1 MNTESNQMLKL
12 SYQDLCTIQNA
23 LRAYRMY
30 LYEDY
35 DNEDDYTLK
44 YRIHAN
50 ISSVD
55 RIIVKISNFRGYY
68 GI

>member
-1 MNTESNQMLKL
+1 MPSEFNQKLIL
-12 SYQDLCTIQNA
+12 SYEDICTIKNA
-23 LRAYRMY
+23 LRVYRMY

-35 DNEDDYTLK
+35 NNEDDYTLK

-55 RIIVKISNFRGYY
+55 RIIAKISNFRGYY
-68 GI
+68 DI